1 MNIKLDGITQTGYK
15 LSPASE
21 TSAVKRSQLLFKS
34 LFFIWKAKK
43 NDADYWRCK
52 GLGSFGFQSPWNKYG

>member
-34 LFFIWKAKK
+34 LFFI
-43 NDADYWRCK
+43 
-52 GLGSFGFQSPWNKYG
+52 